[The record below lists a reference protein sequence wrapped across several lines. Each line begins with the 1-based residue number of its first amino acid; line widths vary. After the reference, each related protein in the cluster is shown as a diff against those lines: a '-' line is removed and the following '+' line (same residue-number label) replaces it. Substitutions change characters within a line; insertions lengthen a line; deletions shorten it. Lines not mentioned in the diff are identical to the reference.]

1 MVGFTTLI
9 VVLKSG
15 GPHDHPQNVVLI
27 GNHWFGGP
35 PFRETVICGY
45 NQACRLNYATNKQT
59 NKTKQKHNVNK
70 QRFGIN
76 LHNPIN
82 LLETFFIGISST
94 PRRNGKSPIYSM
106 SFPFKPAFIV
116 GFPMPCLITERY
128 PLMKVEDVQLMP
140 GGQND
145 GAPSAHQHT
154 LSAHFLGNRSHTD
167 RQPNE

>member
-1 MVGFTTLI
+1 MQTQL
-9 VVLKSG
+9 
-15 GPHDHPQNVVLI
+15 
-27 GNHWFGGP
+27 
-35 PFRETVICGY
+35 R
-45 NQACRLNYATNKQT
+45 NKQT